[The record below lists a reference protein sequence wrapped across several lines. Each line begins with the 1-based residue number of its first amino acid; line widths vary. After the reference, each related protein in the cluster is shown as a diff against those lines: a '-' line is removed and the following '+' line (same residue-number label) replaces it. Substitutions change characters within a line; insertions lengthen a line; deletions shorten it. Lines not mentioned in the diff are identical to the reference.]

1 MNGLKTV
8 FLLGVL
14 TGLILLVGGAIG
26 GKNGLI
32 LGLVFAGGMNFFSY
46 WFSDKIVLAIYRA
59 KPVEQAEAPG
69 LYAVVERLAARAQI
83 PMPKLYV
90 IQEDSPNAFATGRNP
105 NHAAVACT
113 TGILKLMSDE
123 ELEGILAHEL
133 SHVRNRDILISSIA
147 ATLAGAIG
155 VLAHMAR
162 WGAMFGGYGGR
173 DDRNGGGGIFALLA
187 TAIFAPIAAMLI
199 QLAISRSREFQ
210 ADASGAELAGSPY
223 GLARALEK
231 LGKYSKQ
238 IPMDANPATAH
249 LFIVAPFSGAS
260 FAKLFS
266 THPPLEERIRRLL
279 GQHGQ

>member
-1 MNGLKTV
+1 MNGIKTAL
-8 FLLGVL
+8 LLGAL

-32 LGLVFAGGMNFFSY
+32 IGLVFAGIMNFFSY
-46 WFSDKIVLAIYRA
+46 WFSDRIVLAMYRA

-105 NHAAVACT
+105 GHAAVACT

-123 ELEGILAHEL
+123 ELEGVLAHEL

-147 ATLAGAIG
+147 AMLAGAIG

-173 DDRNGGGGIFALLA
+173 DDRNGGGIFALLA

-199 QLAISRSREFQ
+199 QFAISRSREFQ

-231 LGKYSKQ
+231 LGKYCKQ

-249 LFIVAPFSGAS
+249 LFIVSPFSAAPFAR
-260 FAKLFS
+260 LFS

-279 GQHGQ
+279 GPYGQ